1 MFISLYLL
9 QVWNKT
15 TSEHLM
21 ILNTFSWSRREV
33 VRLKQESN
41 IGGDGG
47 DGGGPRE
54 SKRAKVEDERVQT
67 LHDGSQVGMRS
78 LVFFL

>member
-1 MFISLYLL
+1 
-9 QVWNKT
+9 
-15 TSEHLM
+15 M

-33 VRLKQESN
+33 VRLTQESN
-41 IGGDGG
+41 NGGDGGEGG